1 MLFLSFSQN
10 FEDFRL
16 SRALANIENGS
27 YIDIGAYD
35 PVHDSVSAHFYEK
48 GWRGINV
55 EPVIER
61 FEKYASLRD
70 EDLTLNFLIGSVEG
84 EQVFHEILG
93 TGLSTVDVELAS
105 KIKDYSKISRLAK
118 VITLDSL
125 FEMSPN
131 EEIHWMKIDVEGS
144 EEQVLNGWVENK
156 KRPWVIVIEATVPRT
171 RVRRSFKNNATLI
184 NFDYKFAYFDGLNE
198 YFVHDRHLDL
208 CDSFKTPISIFDQV
222 KTLDYAVSNYVLGE
236 NLSRFIDRSPHF
248 TQAIYDYY
256 GNSKIEEVDNAN
268 IDLVSQ
274 RSDLRPWTLDQIWE
288 HRTDKVFE
296 ELDRLV
302 DKNQELE
309 EAIAFQVEELKK
321 VRLTLKLLEESRI
334 FRTTEPIRRVYYLA
348 LKMGGVL
355 KSPSD
360 RSLRFFDWTLKQ
372 ILIKMQLNSR
382 FRLLIFSILPDS
394 ISTKLRIYVKNQLY
408 KDVQPRNPTK
418 DPQLSNLLLSTQES
432 SLVKALYSIWNKK

>member
-61 FEKYASLRD
+61 FEKYALLRD

-248 TQAIYDYY
+248 TQAIYD
-256 GNSKIEEVDNAN
+256 
-268 IDLVSQ
+268 
-274 RSDLRPWTLDQIWE
+274 
-288 HRTDKVFE
+288 
-296 ELDRLV
+296 
-302 DKNQELE
+302 
-309 EAIAFQVEELKK
+309 
-321 VRLTLKLLEESRI
+321 
-334 FRTTEPIRRVYYLA
+334 
-348 LKMGGVL
+348 
-355 KSPSD
+355 
-360 RSLRFFDWTLKQ
+360 
-372 ILIKMQLNSR
+372 
-382 FRLLIFSILPDS
+382 
-394 ISTKLRIYVKNQLY
+394 
-408 KDVQPRNPTK
+408 
-418 DPQLSNLLLSTQES
+418 
-432 SLVKALYSIWNKK
+432 